1 MIPGG
6 TNNNN
11 NVIDTNSK
19 ALVGRRCV
27 CLKASV
33 YSTHSSPCNV
43 VFGSTQVQ
51 TGSDQRR

>member
-6 TNNNN
+6 TNNN

-33 YSTHSSPCNV
+33 YSTHSSPSNV